1 MTQYRMKMTLD
12 IEALDDVE
20 ARSQVRALLQDI
32 STKVLKERGIAL
44 EPVKVSC
51 VQSGDHSGRSV
62 LRPTDLEILK

>member
-1 MTQYRMKMTLD
+1 MTQYRVKITLD

-20 ARSQVRALLQDI
+20 ARTQVRALLQDF
-32 STKVLKERGIAL
+32 SAKVLKERGIAL

-51 VQSGDHSGRSV
+51 VQAGDHSGRSV